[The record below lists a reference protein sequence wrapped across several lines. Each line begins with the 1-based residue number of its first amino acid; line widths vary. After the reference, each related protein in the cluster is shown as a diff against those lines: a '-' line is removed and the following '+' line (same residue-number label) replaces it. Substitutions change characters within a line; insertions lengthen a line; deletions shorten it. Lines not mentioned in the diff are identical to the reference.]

1 MEYILKNVDITEK
14 TMGNKWFL
22 KSNFGRIYINSCIKD
37 YELITP
43 NKLRIGTNTISLPE
57 KTQYGNT
64 TYIHSALR
72 DFNVGVL
79 LTYFNVTD
87 YFLERLI
94 RENINCSFEN
104 IHFLKDI
111 PLSDIDKYSLLKPVY
126 HRYISTKRNNPL
138 YLQNILKKLIE
149 RKNIISDA
157 IYYDKMV
164 LYDVPCIIENS
175 KLRILD
181 RFKIDISESVAIRD
195 EASRKYFS
203 YGFNCISL
211 GVSKFDRVE
220 IIFEE
225 VNCNINSDNVLYEKQ
240 IREIIFI
247 KN

>member
-126 HRYISTKRNNPL
+126 HRYISTKKNKPSVLRKIEDN
-138 YLQNILKKLIE
+138 LKKRNKE
-149 RKNIISDA
+149 SYNID
-157 IYYDKMV
+157 YDKMV
-164 LYDVPCIIENS
+164 LYDVPCIIGES

-181 RFKIDISESVAIRD
+181 NLLIDISELLNISVNERNI
-195 EASRKYFS
+195 SCV
-203 YGFNCISL
+203 FNCLSL

-220 IIFEE
+220 IILEK
-225 VNCNINSDNVLYEKQ
+225 VSNLYSGNLLYGKQ
-240 IREIIFI
+240 IKEIKLI
-247 KN
+247 KI

>member
-111 PLSDIDKYSLLKPVY
+111 PLGDIDKYSLLKPVY
-126 HRYISTKRNNPL
+126 YRYISTKKNKPSVLRKIEDN
-138 YLQNILKKLIE
+138 LKKRNKE
-149 RKNIISDA
+149 SYNID
-157 IYYDKMV
+157 YDKMV
-164 LYDVPCIIENS
+164 LYDVPCIIGES

-181 RFKIDISESVAIRD
+181 NLWIDISELLNISVNERNI
-195 EASRKYFS
+195 SCV
-203 YGFNCISL
+203 FNCLSL

-220 IIFEE
+220 IILEK
-225 VNCNINSDNVLYEKQ
+225 VSNLYSGNLLYGKQ
-240 IREIIFI
+240 IKEIKLI
-247 KN
+247 KI

>member
-94 RENINCSFEN
+94 RENINCSFKN
-104 IHFLKDI
+104 IYFLKDI
-111 PLSDIDKYSLLKPVY
+111 PLGDIDKYSLLKPVY
-126 HRYISTKRNNPL
+126 HRYISTKKNKPSVLRKIEDN
-138 YLQNILKKLIE
+138 LKKRNKE
-149 RKNIISDA
+149 SYNID
-157 IYYDKMV
+157 YDKMV
-164 LYDVPCIIENS
+164 LYDVPCIIGES

-181 RFKIDISESVAIRD
+181 NLLIDISELLNISVNERNI
-195 EASRKYFS
+195 SCV
-203 YGFNCISL
+203 FNCLSL

-220 IIFEE
+220 IILEK
-225 VNCNINSDNVLYEKQ
+225 VSNLYSDNLLYGKQ
-240 IREIIFI
+240 IKEIKLI
-247 KN
+247 KI

>member
-22 KSNFGRIYINSCIKD
+22 KSNFGRIYINSCTKD

-104 IHFLKDI
+104 IRFLKDI
-111 PLSDIDKYSLLKPVY
+111 LLSDIDKYSLLKPVY
-126 HRYISTKRNNPL
+126 YRYISTKKNKPSVLRKIGDN
-138 YLQNILKKLIE
+138 LKKRNKE
-149 RKNIISDA
+149 SYNID
-157 IYYDKMV
+157 YDKMV
-164 LYDVPCIIENS
+164 LYDVPCIIGES

-181 RFKIDISESVAIRD
+181 NLWIDISELLNISVNERNI
-195 EASRKYFS
+195 SCV
-203 YGFNCISL
+203 FNCLSL

-220 IIFEE
+220 IILEK
-225 VNCNINSDNVLYEKQ
+225 VSNLYSDNLLYGKQ
-240 IREIIFI
+240 IKEIKLI
-247 KN
+247 KI

>member
-104 IHFLKDI
+104 IRFLKDI

-126 HRYISTKRNNPL
+126 YRYISTKKNKPSVLRKIEDN
-138 YLQNILKKLIE
+138 LKKRNKE
-149 RKNIISDA
+149 SYNID
-157 IYYDKMV
+157 YDKMV
-164 LYDVPCIIENS
+164 LYDVPCIIGES

-181 RFKIDISESVAIRD
+181 NLLIDISELLNISVNERNI
-195 EASRKYFS
+195 SCV
-203 YGFNCISL
+203 FNCLSL

-220 IIFEE
+220 IILEK
-225 VNCNINSDNVLYEKQ
+225 VSNLYSGNLLYGKQ
-240 IREIIFI
+240 IKEIKLI
-247 KN
+247 KI

>member
-111 PLSDIDKYSLLKPVY
+111 PLSDIDKYSLIKPVY
-126 HRYISTKRNNPL
+126 HRYISTKKNKPSVLRKIEDN
-138 YLQNILKKLIE
+138 LKKRNKE
-149 RKNIISDA
+149 SYNID
-157 IYYDKMV
+157 YDKMV
-164 LYDVPCIIENS
+164 LYDVPCIIGES

-181 RFKIDISESVAIRD
+181 NLLIDISELLNISVNERNI
-195 EASRKYFS
+195 SCV
-203 YGFNCISL
+203 FNCLSL

-220 IIFEE
+220 IILEK
-225 VNCNINSDNVLYEKQ
+225 VSNLYSGNLLYGKQ
-240 IREIIFI
+240 IKEIKLI
-247 KN
+247 KI

>member
-111 PLSDIDKYSLLKPVY
+111 PLGDIDKYSLLKPVY
-126 HRYISTKRNNPL
+126 HRYISTKKNKPSVLRKIEDN
-138 YLQNILKKLIE
+138 LKKRNKE
-149 RKNIISDA
+149 SYNID
-157 IYYDKMV
+157 YDKMV
-164 LYDVPCIIENS
+164 LYDVPCIIGES

-181 RFKIDISESVAIRD
+181 NLWIDISELLNISVNERNI
-195 EASRKYFS
+195 SCV
-203 YGFNCISL
+203 FNCLSL

-220 IIFEE
+220 IILEK
-225 VNCNINSDNVLYEKQ
+225 VSNLYSGNLLYGKQ
-240 IREIIFI
+240 IKEIKLI
-247 KN
+247 KI

>member
-111 PLSDIDKYSLLKPVY
+111 PLGDIDKYSLLKPVY
-126 HRYISTKRNNPL
+126 HRYISTKKNKPSVLRKIEDN
-138 YLQNILKKLIE
+138 LKKRNKE
-149 RKNIISDA
+149 SYNID
-157 IYYDKMV
+157 YDKMV
-164 LYDVPCIIENS
+164 LYDVPCIIGES

-181 RFKIDISESVAIRD
+181 NLLIDISELLNISVNERNI
-195 EASRKYFS
+195 SCV
-203 YGFNCISL
+203 FNCLSL

-220 IIFEE
+220 IILEK
-225 VNCNINSDNVLYEKQ
+225 VSNLYSGNLLYGKQ
-240 IREIIFI
+240 IKEIKLI
-247 KN
+247 KI

>member
-37 YELITP
+37 YELITS

-64 TYIHSALR
+64 IYIHSALR

-87 YFLERLI
+87 YFLEKLI

-104 IHFLKDI
+104 IRFLKDI

-126 HRYISTKRNNPL
+126 HRYTSTKKNKPSVLRKIGDN
-138 YLQNILKKLIE
+138 LKKRNKE
-149 RKNIISDA
+149 SYNID
-157 IYYDKMV
+157 YDKMV
-164 LYDVPCIIENS
+164 LYDVPCIIGES

-181 RFKIDISESVAIRD
+181 NLWIDISELLNISVNERNI
-195 EASRKYFS
+195 SCV
-203 YGFNCISL
+203 FNCLSL
-211 GVSKFDRVE
+211 GVDKFDKVE
-220 IIFEE
+220 IILEK
-225 VNCNINSDNVLYEKQ
+225 ISNSYSGNLLYGKQ
-240 IREIIFI
+240 IKEIKLI
-247 KN
+247 KI

>member
-126 HRYISTKRNNPL
+126 HRYISTKKNKPSVLRKIEDN
-138 YLQNILKKLIE
+138 LKKRNKE
-149 RKNIISDA
+149 SYNID
-157 IYYDKMV
+157 YDKMV
-164 LYDVPCIIENS
+164 LYDVPCIIGES

-181 RFKIDISESVAIRD
+181 NLWIDISELLNISVNERNI
-195 EASRKYFS
+195 SCV
-203 YGFNCISL
+203 FNCLSL

-220 IIFEE
+220 IILEK
-225 VNCNINSDNVLYEKQ
+225 VSNLYSDNLLYGKQ
-240 IREIIFI
+240 IKEIKLI
-247 KN
+247 KI

>member
-126 HRYISTKRNNPL
+126 HRYISTKKNKPSVLRKIEDN
-138 YLQNILKKLIE
+138 LKKRNKE
-149 RKNIISDA
+149 SYNID
-157 IYYDKMV
+157 YDKMV
-164 LYDVPCIIENS
+164 LYDVPCIIGES

-181 RFKIDISESVAIRD
+181 NLLIDISELLNISVNERNI
-195 EASRKYFS
+195 SCV
-203 YGFNCISL
+203 FNCLSL

-220 IIFEE
+220 IILEK
-225 VNCNINSDNVLYEKQ
+225 VSNLYSDNLLYGKQ
-240 IREIIFI
+240 IKEIKLI
-247 KN
+247 KI

>member
-126 HRYISTKRNNPL
+126 HRYISTKKNKPSVLRKIEDN
-138 YLQNILKKLIE
+138 LKKRNKE
-149 RKNIISDA
+149 SYNID
-157 IYYDKMV
+157 YDKMV
-164 LYDVPCIIENS
+164 LYDVPCIIGES

-181 RFKIDISESVAIRD
+181 NLLIDISELLNISVNERNI
-195 EASRKYFS
+195 SCV
-203 YGFNCISL
+203 FNCLSL

-220 IIFEE
+220 IILEKIS
-225 VNCNINSDNVLYEKQ
+225 NLYSGNLLYGKQ
-240 IREIIFI
+240 IKEIKLI
-247 KN
+247 KI

>member
-22 KSNFGRIYINSCIKD
+22 KSNFGRIYINSCTKD

-104 IHFLKDI
+104 IRFLKDI
-111 PLSDIDKYSLLKPVY
+111 LLSDIDKYSLLKPVY
-126 HRYISTKRNNPL
+126 YRYISTKKNKPSVLRKIGDN
-138 YLQNILKKLIE
+138 LKKRNKE
-149 RKNIISDA
+149 SYNID
-157 IYYDKMV
+157 YDKMV
-164 LYDVPCIIENS
+164 LYDVPCIIGES

-181 RFKIDISESVAIRD
+181 NLWIDISELLNISVNERNI
-195 EASRKYFS
+195 SCV
-203 YGFNCISL
+203 FNCLSL
-211 GVSKFDRVE
+211 GVDKFDRVE
-220 IIFEE
+220 IILEK
-225 VNCNINSDNVLYEKQ
+225 ISNSYSGNLLYGKQ
-240 IREIIFI
+240 IKEIKLI
-247 KN
+247 KI

>member
-111 PLSDIDKYSLLKPVY
+111 PLGDIDKYSLLKPVY
-126 HRYISTKRNNPL
+126 HRYISTKKNKPSVLRKIEDN
-138 YLQNILKKLIE
+138 LKKRNKE
-149 RKNIISDA
+149 SYNID
-157 IYYDKMV
+157 YDKMV
-164 LYDVPCIIENS
+164 LYDVPCIIGES

-181 RFKIDISESVAIRD
+181 NLWIDISELLNISVNERNISCVFD
-195 EASRKYFS
+195 
-203 YGFNCISL
+203 CLSL

-220 IIFEE
+220 IILEK
-225 VNCNINSDNVLYEKQ
+225 VSNLYSDNLLYGKQ
-240 IREIIFI
+240 IKEIKLI

>member
-43 NKLRIGTNTISLPE
+43 NKLRIGTNTISLPD
-57 KTQYGNT
+57 KTQYGNIIYT
-64 TYIHSALR
+64 HSTLR

-104 IHFLKDI
+104 IYFLKDI
-111 PLSDIDKYSLLKPVY
+111 PLGDIDKYSLLKPVY
-126 HRYISTKRNNPL
+126 HRYISTKKNKPSVLRKIEDN
-138 YLQNILKKLIE
+138 LKKRNKE
-149 RKNIISDA
+149 SYNID
-157 IYYDKMV
+157 YDKMV
-164 LYDVPCIIENS
+164 LYDVPCIIGES

-181 RFKIDISESVAIRD
+181 NLLIDISELLNISVNERNI
-195 EASRKYFS
+195 SCV
-203 YGFNCISL
+203 FNCLSL

-220 IIFEE
+220 IILEK
-225 VNCNINSDNVLYEKQ
+225 VSNLYSGNLLYGKQ
-240 IREIIFI
+240 IKEIKLI
-247 KN
+247 KI